1 MDHLLDND
9 TYFCT
14 ASFCPSYRTS
24 GPIVEHS
31 KKIRYYD
38 YKRNIYMIEIIQSY
52 QEILIYSYQLHTI
65 DLNFDNE
72 SKIVVYTN
80 RM

>member
-14 ASFCPSYRTS
+14 SRFCPSYWTN

-31 KKIRYYD
+31 KKTRYYD

-52 QEILIYSYQLHTI
+52 QEILIYGYQLHTI
-65 DLNFDNE
+65 NLNFDNE

>member
-9 TYFCT
+9 TYFYT
-14 ASFCPSYRTS
+14 ASSCPSYWTR

-31 KKIRYYD
+31 KKTRYYD
-38 YKRNIYMIEIIQSY
+38 YKHNIYMIEIIQPY
-52 QEILIYSYQLHTI
+52 QETLIYDYQLHTI
-65 DLNFDNE
+65 NLNFDNE
-72 SKIVVYTN
+72 SKIVVHTN